1 MATTANAVLP
11 GMVQSGKRA
20 IWQIGQVEVLDGG
33 SDGDVDTAA
42 GNTVFARQGVFV
54 P

>member
-1 MATTANAVLP
+1 VTTADGVVPGAAVERR
-11 GMVQSGKRA
+11 RA
-20 IWQIGQVEVLDGG
+20 IWEVGQVELLDGG
-33 SDGDVDTAA
+33 SDGVASTP